1 MRQKRIGLRGRG
13 WPALCCLPNLTN
25 DSRSGNC
32 RQRHDV
38 DIFVVTGAVSLRL
51 DCYQPK
57 TNTFSVPLQL
67 EKQKGAFFS
76 FPNIPFHG
84 YFYMFGLKSDVL
96 FCFNFCFKFHFW
108 LQCNACAS
116 SKLWYISMSLN

>member
-1 MRQKRIGLRGRG
+1 MRQKGIGLRGRG

-67 EKQKGAFFS
+67 RLQTRKTKGRFFFFFQHTFS
-76 FPNIPFHG
+76 WVFLHVWI
-84 YFYMFGLKSDVL
+84 K
-96 FCFNFCFKFHFW
+96 K
-108 LQCNACAS
+108 
-116 SKLWYISMSLN
+116 